1 MSQVTVLQY
10 SLAVVA
16 DPGPAVEL
24 LYARRYLQV
33 RFGSMSIMLTIIF
46 D

>member
-16 DPGPAVEL
+16 DPAVEL
-24 LYARRYLQV
+24 LYACRYLQV
-33 RFGSMSIMLTIIF
+33 RFGSTLIMLTVVL